1 MTTTRIK
8 MALFAALCLSLN
20 AFAQYDDEYDIEEWT
35 LDEEEEIAP
44 KPQRIQ
50 ERFLPA
56 VLALEIQAGR
66 RTEPHPFQ
74 RDDSGL

>member
-35 LDEEEEIAP
+35 LDEEEEVAP
-44 KPQRIQ
+44 KPQHK
-50 ERFLPA
+50 E
-56 VLALEIQAGR
+56 
-66 RTEPHPFQ
+66 
-74 RDDSGL
+74 